1 MGLSQRERMIV
12 LVTIL
17 SVGALVGDRFV
28 RAPIANRLSAL
39 KGDRDQAVAEVEQA
53 KLLFQQN
60 EQVTRK
66 MSGSGGLQNDAAAES
81 TVAKA
86 LDQWSGDTGLT
97 LTSVKPDR
105 VAGDKGA
112 KEIVFV
118 IAGKGSLESVAQFL
132 YRAETAA
139 LPLKVKYL
147 QLGSASETGES
158 MSLELR
164 LSTLYVADEKS
175 SPPPAQPKQ
184 SEKNDEEQLL

>member
-1 MGLSQRERMIV
+1 MGLSKRERMIV

-28 RAPIANRLSAL
+28 RAPIASRLSEL
-39 KGDRDQAVAEVEQA
+39 KSDRDQAVVEVEQA
-53 KLLFQQN
+53 KLLFQQS

-66 MSGSGGLQNDAAAES
+66 MGGSGGLQNDAAAES
-81 TVAKA
+81 SVAKA

-105 VAGDKGA
+105 MAGDKGV

-147 QLGSASETGES
+147 QLGSASETGDS